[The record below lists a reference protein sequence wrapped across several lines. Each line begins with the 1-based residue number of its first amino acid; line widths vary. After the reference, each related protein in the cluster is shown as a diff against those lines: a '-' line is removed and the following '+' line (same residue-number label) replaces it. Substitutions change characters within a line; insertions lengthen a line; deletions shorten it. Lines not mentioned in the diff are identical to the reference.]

1 MLLRSLEAIISG
13 ATPEIGEHWLSKLR
27 AAENLKSFRAL
38 SDAELRSIH
47 EEILRKLA
55 RWFEKEAD
63 KNEIGAFFVM
73 VGKEYCALGIPVSEL
88 TMALTQD
95 RKAVVEY
102 LVSNE
107 DLEGAHRIYAL
118 MDAADQVADFFM
130 LGSYYLTKGY
140 LEETFLRLRR
150 GEKMSNEVLGKY
162 FKDDFFFK
170 DH

>member
-1 MLLRSLEAIISG
+1 MLLRSLEALISG
-13 ATPEIGEHWLSKLR
+13 TAPEIGERWLSKLR
-27 AAENLKSFRAL
+27 AAENLKSLGAL
-38 SDAELRSIH
+38 SDSELLSLHAEFIN
-47 EEILRKLA
+47 KLG

-73 VGKEYCALGIPVSEL
+73 VGKEYCALGVPVSEL
-88 TMALTQD
+88 TMALSQA

-102 LVSNE
+102 LVAEE

-140 LEETFLRLRR
+140 LEETFVRLRK

-170 DH
+170 DR

>member
-13 ATPEIGEHWLSKLR
+13 SARELGERWLSKIK
-27 AAENLKSFRAL
+27 AAQNLKSFNSL
-38 SDAELRSIH
+38 SDSELLSLH
-47 EEILRKLA
+47 EEIVRKLG

-73 VGKEYCALGIPVSEL
+73 VGKEYCALGISVSEL
-88 TMALTQD
+88 TMALSQD

-102 LVSNE
+102 LVAEE

-130 LGSYYLTKGY
+130 LGSYYLTKGF

-170 DH
+170 D

>member
-1 MLLRSLEAIISG
+1 MLLRSLEAIMSG
-13 ATPEIGEHWLSKLR
+13 SAHELGERWLSKLR

-38 SDAELRSIH
+38 SDSELLSLH

-73 VGKEYCALGIPVSEL
+73 VGKEYCALNISVSEL

-102 LVSNE
+102 LVASE

-130 LGSYYLTKGY
+130 LGSYYLTKGF
-140 LEETFLRLRR
+140 LEETFIRLQR
-150 GEKMSNEVLGKY
+150 GEKMSNAVLTKY

-170 DH
+170 E